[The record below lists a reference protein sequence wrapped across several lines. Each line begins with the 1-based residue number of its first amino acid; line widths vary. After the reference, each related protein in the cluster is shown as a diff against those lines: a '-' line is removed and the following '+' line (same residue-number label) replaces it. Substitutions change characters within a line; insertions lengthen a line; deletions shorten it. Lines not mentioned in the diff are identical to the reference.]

1 MKADLDGLFIRSS
14 NNAKVPG
21 TYILLIELTEA
32 NPINVGKLGIHIF

>member
-14 NNAKVPG
+14 NNAKVPE